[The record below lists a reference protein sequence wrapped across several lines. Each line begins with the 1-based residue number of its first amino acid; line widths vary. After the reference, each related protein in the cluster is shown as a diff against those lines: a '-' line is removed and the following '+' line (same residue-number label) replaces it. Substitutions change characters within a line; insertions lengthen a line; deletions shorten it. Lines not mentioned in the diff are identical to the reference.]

1 MAVANQWQDQ
11 EEQDH
16 DCSARRSR
24 HGLSCRAGTPL
35 VLVFQTLG
43 QLFVQ
48 IAKKGRQQIALGD
61 FLATFPKKDMIH
73 LGFGFIY
80 FPRISFGITEKF
92 LLNACFGIVI
102 RFMSGKLFLA
112 AFVPL
117 LQKTIMM
124 KGHLCGQLRKE
135 RRWSIPPLPDFCL
148 SRDILV
154 LIPTPPAYL
163 NRASVPRSLSFSG
176 AAS

>member
-1 MAVANQWQDQ
+1 MYLYSKLLANF
-11 EEQDH
+11 
-16 DCSARRSR
+16 
-24 HGLSCRAGTPL
+24 SCKL
-35 VLVFQTLG
+35 Q
-43 QLFVQ
+43 
-48 IAKKGRQQIALGD
+48 KKGRQQIALGD
-61 FLATFPKKDMIH
+61 FLATFPKKDIIH

-80 FPRISFGITEKF
+80 FPRIPFGITEKF

-102 RFMSGKLFLA
+102 RFLSGKLFLA

-117 LQKTIMM
+117 LQKTIML

-163 NRASVPRSLSFSG
+163 NRASVPWSLSFSG